1 MEAEIILFIRD
12 GRVIG
17 MYGVGK
23 EAPPVAVIFLPS
35 DSNKDATVSLKDLD
49 RFTYT
54 QDGTVNSANEIEL

>member
-1 MEAEIILFIRD
+1 MEPEIILFIRD
-12 GRVIG
+12 GQVVG

-23 EAPPVAVIFLPS
+23 EVPPVAVIFLPS
-35 DSNKDATVSLKDLD
+35 DSNRDADISLKDLD